1 MEHEKKKS
9 ELIKFLTENIKE
21 TKRYFFFRDKYRTTS
36 ITFQELYE
44 LGLKFAA
51 YLKINGIQ
59 KKDKVIIK
67 VPNQYKWTGA
77 FLGCI
82 LSGVIFVPIDVK
94 SSYAFE
100 KMVQKKV
107 QAKLV
112 LYSKVNEEISG
123 NSQELEIKKLYVEDL
138 EETLGGIEIDAGV
151 SEDVFNDDIAQ
162 IVFTS
167 GTTSTPKGVVLTHKN
182 IAFNLKAAKPILD
195 KWQIAFKIMINPKIL
210 SLVPLSHMYGQ
221 VIGIYIPLMIKSSV
235 VYFNSIS
242 PSEILKAIK
251 EEKIWILG
259 ILPKLLTLFKN
270 YITSTFK
277 LDNEKFKGKYERLRN
292 KKWQLRA
299 LLFFG
304 LRIKLGVRF
313 VAIISGGAAL
323 DQKVEDFFRC
333 IAFSVFQGYGLTETA
348 PLVTLTDPSTNKQ
361 GSIGSLLEG
370 QEIKIIDHEVY
381 IKGDNVSTGYYEDE
395 ELTSKSFKDG
405 WFKTGDIIEVD
416 ENGDFYFKGRKDD
429 VIVREDGINVYPAD
443 IENVL
448 KSIDTV
454 KDSAVM
460 DVKINNVDEIH
471 AVLLLENSEADPKDI
486 IKQANAKLN
495 SYQHIDSFTV
505 WEDEDFPR
513 TSTFKP
519 KKNEITKKIIGNI
532 SKSAKD
538 GEANGKK
545 KNKEELYDIIK
556 RFKNISK
563 EDIKEGASLEKDLG
577 LDSLDIVEL
586 SMALEEKYNVDADS
600 LMLSRDTDVSKID
613 EMVKNPPKEK
623 KRLPFFKF
631 PYSRF
636 FIFVRSITQILLFPF
651 IRMLYRSKIYGKENL
666 RDIKEPVAFAANHTS
681 LMDTMV
687 ILYSLP
693 FRIRRRLSTVMSIEH
708 HFGHFFYKKGN
719 VFRRALEA
727 VGFFSFICLILN
739 VIPLSRTYGFKQSL
753 ENIGHQLDQGWYI
766 LIFPEGAI
774 TKEGK
779 IGDFEPGIGIISKDM
794 NAAVIPIRVDG
805 LLGILHNGILPLG
818 HLPRIPL
825 IKTFVGKELKY
836 RKGTYKEIASKIKD
850 DLVSL
855 K

>member
-1 MEHEKKKS
+1 MHMENTRS
-9 ELIKFLTENIKE
+9 ELIKFLTENITE
-21 TKRYFFFRDKYRTTS
+21 SKRSFYFRDKYRTTS
-36 ITFQELYE
+36 IRFDELHE
-44 LGLKFAA
+44 LGQKFAA
-51 YLKINGIQ
+51 YLQQNGIQ

-67 VPNQYKWTGA
+67 APNQYKWTAA

-82 LSGVIFVPIDVK
+82 LSGVILVPIDVK
-94 SSYAFE
+94 SSYGFE
-100 KMVQKKV
+100 EMVQNKV
-107 QAKLV
+107 KAKLV
-112 LYSKVNEEISG
+112 LYAKVNQEISG
-123 NSQELEIKKLYVEDL
+123 ISQELKIKKIYLEDF
-138 EETLGGIEIDAGV
+138 EETLQDMEIGQDI
-151 SEDVFNDDIAQ
+151 SENVFNDDIAQ

-259 ILPKLLTLFKN
+259 ILPKLLTIFKKH
-270 YITSTFK
+270 ITSRFH
-277 LDNEKFKGKYERLRN
+277 LDNEKFKRKYERLRN
-292 KKWQLRA
+292 KKWQLRV

-304 LRIKLGVRF
+304 LRLKLGVRF

-323 DQKVEDFFRC
+323 DQEVEDFFRC

-361 GSIGSLLEG
+361 GSIGSLLDG
-370 QEIKIIDHEVY
+370 QEIKIIDNEVY
-381 IKGDNVSTGYYEDE
+381 IKGDNVSAGYYEDKE
-395 ELTSKSFKDG
+395 MTSKSFKDG

-416 ENGDFYFKGRKDD
+416 ESGDVYFKGRKDD

-448 KSIDTV
+448 KSLDHV

-460 DVKINNVDEIH
+460 GIKINNDNEVH
-471 AVLLLENSEADPKDI
+471 AVLLLENQETEPKDI
-486 IKQANAKLN
+486 IKKANSKLN

-505 WEDEDFPR
+505 WEEDDFPR

-519 KKNEITKKIIGNI
+519 KKNEITKKIIVNI
-532 SKSAKD
+532 SKSSKGEKD
-538 GEANGKK
+538 RDKK
-545 KNKEELYDIIK
+545 KDKEELYDIIK

-563 EDIKEGASLEKDLG
+563 EDIKKGASLEKDLG
-577 LDSLDIVEL
+577 LDSLDIIEL

-600 LMLSRDTDVSKID
+600 LMLSRDTDVSTID
-613 EMVKNPPKEK
+613 EMVKNPPKQK
-623 KRLPFFKF
+623 KKLPFFKF
-631 PYSRF
+631 PYSKV
-636 FIFVRSITQILLFPF
+636 FIFIRSITQILLFPF
-651 IRMLYRSKIYGKENL
+651 IRMLYRSRITGMENIQDL
-666 RDIKEPVAFAANHTS
+666 KEPVVFAANHTS
-681 LMDTMV
+681 LMDSMV
-687 ILYSLP
+687 ILYSMP
-693 FRIRRRLSTVMSIEH
+693 FRIRRRLATVMSIEH

-719 VFRRALEA
+719 IFRRAIEA

-753 ENIGHQLDQGWYI
+753 ENIGHQLDKGWYI
-766 LIFPEGAI
+766 LIFPEGAVTGDGK
-774 TKEGK
+774 TK
-779 IGDFEPGIGIISKDM
+779 DFEPGIGIISKDM
-794 NAAVIPIRVDG
+794 NAPIVPIRVDG
-805 LLGILHNGILPLG
+805 LFRILYNGILPLG
-818 HLPRIPL
+818 HWPRIPL
-825 IKTFVGKELKY
+825 IKTFIGKKIRY
-836 RKGTYKEIASKIKD
+836 REGSYKEIATKIKEE
-850 DLVSL
+850 LMSL
-855 K
+855 R